1 MPINQILTA
10 CRKVLSLSKGRKVL
24 SLSKGGL
31 ALSLLLTVSAKT
43 WSQQPPPAAA
53 QPGQPA
59 DTGDAAPESVQPAL
73 ETNPAVRAALELP
86 RKEPR
91 DYVQAV
97 LWLIDLGRPELARPI
112 LADLAKL
119 NLNDGQRLAIV
130 SEFGSQGMLHLARAK
145 ELAPQG
151 AAFADACMA
160 AANAANRNPQ
170 RIATLV
176 EQLADPS
183 AEART
188 IARNDLAATGQI
200 GVNAALEALARETDP
215 QRRAALAAAIEFMHP
230 LVDAPLLAMLDT
242 NDANLR
248 AEVATLLKKLA
259 VPQAAPLLAASSGS
273 GEKAL
278 ATAIN
283 NYKRGTPPFA
293 VDELN
298 QIELWKWNDATKKL
312 TAIRVPVNEAQTVWI
327 ARLADELARIRPNAV
342 DQRQALVLRLE
353 SAGLTGGGS
362 VSKPINPALL
372 AQADP
377 QMLSEAL
384 ADALQD
390 NYSHAAL
397 ALVTALGAGSDTSIL
412 YTPDGKPSP
421 LANALTSPSR
431 RVRFAALK
439 AIVALNPAAPY
450 PGSSRVPEALAWFA
464 GSTGDRTAVVAMPTN
479 AAAGDL
485 AGRLAAYGLAA
496 ERSNRGRIAV
506 DMARAMPDLE
516 LVLIDM
522 NVLLPD
528 VRQCVYELRISP
540 TTGDVPIALLAADGR
555 LDDAKR
561 LASEHTRVIAVPRP
575 HTGEGVAHIAED
587 LNQLAARD
595 AVPAAERAAQ
605 AEQAKKWLAELG
617 SGNRPFYIFRR
628 TAMWNPVL
636 RLPPAE
642 TPPPAAAPASE
653 NLPIP

>member
-1 MPINQILTA
+1 MSVNQKLTA
-10 CRKVLSLSKGRKVL
+10 CRTVLSVSKVGF
-24 SLSKGGL
+24 
-31 ALSLLLTVSAKT
+31 ALSLLWATPSAT
-43 WSQQPPPAAA
+43 WSQQPPAAA
-53 QPGQPA
+53 PAGQPA
-59 DTGDAAPESVQPAL
+59 DKDDGASEPAQPVL

-97 LWLIDLGRPELARPI
+97 LWLIDLGRPELAKPI
-112 LADLAKL
+112 LAELATL
-119 NLNDGQRLAIV
+119 NLDDAQRVAIV
-130 SEFGSQGMLHLARAK
+130 SEFGSHGMLHLARAK
-145 ELAPQG
+145 ELAPEG
-151 AAFADACMA
+151 AAFANACMA
-160 AANAANRNPQ
+160 AASAANSNPQ
-170 RIATLV
+170 RIAALV
-176 EQLADPS
+176 TQLADPS

-200 GVNAALEALARETDP
+200 GVNAALEALARETNP
-215 QRRAALAAAIEFMHP
+215 QRRAALVTAVEFMHP

-248 AEVATLLKKLA
+248 AEVARLLQKLA
-259 VPQAAPLLAASSGS
+259 VPQAAPLLAASSGG

-312 TAIRVPVNEAQTVWI
+312 TAVRVPVHEAQTIWI

-362 VSKPINPALL
+362 ISKPINPALL

-390 NYSHAAL
+390 NHSHAAL
-397 ALVTALGAGSDTSIL
+397 AIVTALGAGGDPSIL
-412 YTPDGKPSP
+412 FTPNGKPSP
-421 LANALTSPSR
+421 LADALTSPSR

-439 AIVALNPAAPY
+439 AIMAFNPSTPY

-464 GSTGDRTAVVAMPTN
+464 GSTGGRTAVVAMPTN

-485 AGRLAAYGLAA
+485 AGRLAAHDLAA

-506 DMARAMPDLE
+506 DIARAMPDLE

-522 NVLLPD
+522 NILLPD

-575 HTGEGVAHIAED
+575 HTAEGVAHIAED
-587 LNQLAARD
+587 LNHLAARD
-595 AVPAAERAAQ
+595 AVPADERAAQ
-605 AEQAKKWLAELG
+605 AEEAKKWLAELS

-636 RLPPAE
+636 RLPPVE
-642 TPPPAAAPASE
+642 TPPPAAVPASE
-653 NLPIP
+653 DLPTP